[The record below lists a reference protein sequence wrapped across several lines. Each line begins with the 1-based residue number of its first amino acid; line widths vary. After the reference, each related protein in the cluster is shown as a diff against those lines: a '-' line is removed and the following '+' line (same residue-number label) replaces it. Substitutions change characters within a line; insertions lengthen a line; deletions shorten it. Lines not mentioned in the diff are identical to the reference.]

1 MTQSVT
7 AQLRYY
13 RQGPRKMRLVA
24 DVIRGRDVTRAI
36 SILTVMNKKAARALL
51 KLLRSAIA
59 NAKNNFNL
67 DTELLRVSSITV
79 DGGPMLK
86 RWLPRAHGRATPIR
100 ERTSHVTL
108 TLSPFARKFTKDKVK
123 SAK

>member
-1 MTQSVT
+1 
-7 AQLRYY
+7 
-13 RQGPRKMRLVA
+13 MRLVA

-36 SILTVMNKKAARALL
+36 SMLTVMNKKAARALL

-59 NAKNNFNL
+59 NAKNNFSL
-67 DTELLRVSSITV
+67 DTDLLRVSSITV

-108 TLSPFARKFTKDKVK
+108 TLSPFARKFTKDKAK